1 MTFFGR
7 SRQTGRHKLLAPLR
21 RGFFCGPRA
30 ATPAVLSIGG
40 LPTVHR
46 RLSWQSVMDPTW
58 PRSLSCAAGVFSDG
72 LALCN

>member
-7 SRQTGRHKLLAPLR
+7 SRQTGRPKLLAPLR

-40 LPTVHR
+40 LPTVHQR
-46 RLSWQSVMDPTW
+46 SVGN
-58 PRSLSCAAGVFSDG
+58 L
-72 LALCN
+72 